1 MSLLNILNAIPAAAS
16 RFGGSVIQ
24 QAPKAA
30 ARVPQAARGVGFD
43 PLNQVPAF
51 FSRFGGS
58 AIQAPSVRNVQSL
71 RGVVPAVGTGMAGLS
86 GAALDPLLR
95 GSQYAQQQLQGFG
108 IIPRPGQIKAKPTE
122 GYSSYGTYTVGGIE
136 YDINSGRPTY
146 MPPGSVY
153 PSSSVAPLSPAAER
167 DYQSQK
173 SAVAQQVAQDPA
185 LSKYDR
191 DRAAAIASGDQAKM
205 DAVRDQGMAIWQQK
219 YGGTPM
225 GRTGG
230 AVGMDNPLMKRTFGY
245 QTGSAPDQQ
254 MGSPTLGPSPLVP
267 QVDPTLNPAGPN
279 YLGGEGPPLMNFAD
293 PRFENMSPEDFQKLL
308 NQVNKK

>member
-1 MSLLNILNAIPAAAS
+1 MPLQFINPALQGAKGISNLKTLL
-16 RFGGSVIQ
+16 FGGGPVGAVVLGAS
-24 QAPKAA
+24 QAP
-30 ARVPQAARGVGFD
+30 
-43 PLNQVPAF
+43 
-51 FSRFGGS
+51 RFIEAGRQNPTGS
-58 AIQAPSVRNVQSL
+58 AQMSILGSMGSNL
-71 RGVVPAVGTGMAGLS
+71 AG
-86 GAALDPLLR
+86 DKTTR
-95 GSQYAQQQLQGFG
+95 
-108 IIPRPGQIKAKPTE
+108 AKPRKTE

-185 LSKYDR
+185 LSQYDR
-191 DRAAAIASGDQAKM
+191 DRAAAVASGDQAKM
-205 DAVRDQGMAIWQQK
+205 DAVRDQGIAIWQQK

-225 GRTGG
+225 GQPGG
-230 AVGMDNPLMKRTFGY
+230 AVGMDNPLMQRTFGY

-293 PRFENMSPEDFQKLL
+293 PRFENMSPEEFQKLL